1 MKNITLSIEEKI
13 LATVRQYA
21 SSHSTSVNRLVRE
34 YLAQIAE
41 RNNQAQTAQKRI
53 RQLSQ
58 RSKARIG
65 SKPLDRNSLHDR

>member
-1 MKNITLSIEEKI
+1 MKNITLSIEEKV

-21 SSHSTSVNRLVRE
+21 ASHSTSVNRLVRD

-41 RNNQAQTAQKRI
+41 RDSQAQAVRKRI

-65 SKPLDRNSLHDR
+65 SKPVDRNSLHDR